1 MFVSH
6 HATVLLQKAAGLE
19 SVEMLVRIY
28 TCPLFSLVQICQ
40 TIKVFFIR
48 IDVCFFFA
56 LRQSW
61 LSLICP
67 EWLWKRA
74 ANRLN
79 TALRQQALVR
89 LQQRR
94 SVSASSSSQS
104 LSPDASPEWG
114 MSV

>member
-56 LRQSW
+56 LSAELAVPDMPRVVVEKGGQPSEH
-61 LSLICP
+61 SP
-67 EWLWKRA
+67 ETASPGETA
-74 ANRLN
+74 A
-79 TALRQQALVR
+79 A
-89 LQQRR
+89 
-94 SVSASSSSQS
+94 S
-104 LSPDASPEWG
+104 LSIGQLQLPVSLP
-114 MSV
+114 